1 MLNWHRAAFPSAS
14 YDALYRICC
23 ARKLLDWGNGE
34 LCGGLEVVRY
44 TRAQRNNGGVIHMRK
59 GAALFDTVEISNTA
73 AENVREGR
81 FCDAIRAD
89 ARGPGVGGRFAGRC
103 GVRGCLGC
111 VQYGGVV
118 RMDDGAI
125 TFKGGTI
132 SNSTARRIIKLSSS
146 SVLDASSVS

>member
-1 MLNWHRAAFPSAS
+1 M
-14 YDALYRICC
+14 
-23 ARKLLDWGNGE
+23 
-34 LCGGLEVVRY
+34 VRC
-44 TRAQRNNGGVIHMRK
+44 TRAQRNNGGVIHMLK
-59 GAALFDTVEISNTA
+59 GTALFDTVEISNTA

-118 RMDDGAI
+118 RMDDGFV

-146 SVLDASSVS
+146 SVLDASLVS